1 MTDSFELYKDRRG
14 LFTTDVTSYDEGRP
28 GYPDRV
34 YEVLAERCRLG
45 PGTDVVEIGAGTGQA
60 TARLLE
66 LGASVTVVEL
76 GAEFAA
82 FLASKFEGRPLRVL
96 HGAFEEV
103 EVERESFD
111 IVAAATSFHWV
122 PVSVGLQRAADILR
136 PGGSLALWWNVFG
149 DVSRPDPF
157 HGALVTVLER
167 HAPELIDAPSAANP
181 GTGAH
186 LYAIDAEARIAEI
199 DASQR
204 FGSVHHELVS
214 WTGRH
219 TPEEARA
226 LFASFSPWL
235 ALPPGQRTEVLDALE
250 ALARDEF
257 NGVVERPYLTSI
269 YVAPRLP

>member
-1 MTDSFELYKDRRG
+1 MSDSFELYKDRRG
-14 LFTTDVTSYDEGRP
+14 LFTTDVSAYDEGRP
-28 GYPDRV
+28 GYPERV
-34 YEVLAERCRLG
+34 FEVLAERCGLG
-45 PGTDVVEIGAGTGQA
+45 PGTDVLEIGAGTGQA
-60 TARLLE
+60 TARMLD

-76 GAEFAA
+76 GAEFAT
-82 FLASKFEGRPLRVL
+82 FLESKFESRPLRVL

-103 EVERESFD
+103 DLEPELFD

-122 PVSVGLQRAADILR
+122 PLPVGLQRAADILR
-136 PGGSLALWWNVFG
+136 PSGSLALWWNAFG
-149 DVSRPDPF
+149 DLSRPDPF
-157 HGALVTVLER
+157 HEALLPVLER
-167 HAPELIDAPSAANP
+167 LAPELIDTPSAATP
-181 GTGAH
+181 GSGPH
-186 LYAIDAEARIAEI
+186 MYALDAEARIAEI

-204 FGSVHHELVS
+204 FGPVHHESVS

-257 NGVVERPYLTSI
+257 GGVVERPYLTPI

>member
-1 MTDSFELYKDRRG
+1 MSDSFELYKDRRG
-14 LFTTDVTSYDEGRP
+14 LFTTDVSAYDEGRP
-28 GYPDRV
+28 GYPERV
-34 YEVLAERCRLG
+34 FEVLAERCGLG
-45 PGTDVVEIGAGTGQA
+45 PGTDVLEIGAGTGQA
-60 TARLLE
+60 TARMLD

-82 FLASKFEGRPLRVL
+82 FLESKFEGRPLRVL
-96 HGAFEEV
+96 RGAFEEV
-103 EVERESFD
+103 DVERESFD

-122 PVSVGLQRAADILR
+122 PLSVGLQRAAEILR

-149 DVSRPDPF
+149 DLSRADPF
-157 HGALVTVLER
+157 HDALLPVLEQ
-167 HAPELIDAPSAANP
+167 HAPELVDTPSAGNP

-186 LYAIDAEARIAEI
+186 MYALDADARIAEI
-199 DASQR
+199 DECQR
-204 FGSVHHELVS
+204 FGPVHHELVS

-235 ALPPGQRTEVLDALE
+235 ALPPDQRTEVLDALE
-250 ALARDEF
+250 DLARDQF